1 MKKSKAIIAIT
12 TLAILAT
19 TVAVVSCKKDN
30 GNTLNQKGY
39 TIRQPADIRQMED
52 PRTYMLDFKKKLTE
66 SKDNEAFSLDDAA
79 WHLACLANLDFCN
92 VNVKYDDFQFDT
104 VEMQVNVSDGI
115 ILLSDLRSAYEQM
128 CAEIQQFKKGFNR
141 YDQNMYYINVSIN
154 TDGNAKIALMTSFT
168 TDSKD
173 FANHTWYFSDAFAG
187 LTVCY
192 QYYSD
197 DSIYIWNDK
206 AVSELARVLNIFEH
220 HDYEIPLPGGLI
232 QIVYFPTRNHSF
244 DYTNTAED
252 PYGSDFY
259 HNSRVFVLKGS
270 IDLINHIL
278 DVYEMCT
285 CVDSYA
291 ALAYDYIDDNL
302 YTYEHPVN
310 WNVIAHTVYDPY
322 NHQLVTIYHELYVE
336 YGRLIT
342 PNPPG
347 PEPN

>member
-12 TLAILAT
+12 ALAILAT

-30 GNTLNQKGY
+30 GNDSSLKGY
-39 TIRQPADIRQMED
+39 TIQQPADIRQIED
-52 PRTYMLDFKKKLTE
+52 PEAYMLDFKKKLTE

-104 VEMQVNVSDGI
+104 VEIQVDVTDGI
-115 ILLSDLRSAYEQM
+115 ILLGDLRSAYEQM
-128 CAEIQQFKKGFNR
+128 CDEIQQFKKGFNR

-173 FANHTWYFSDAFAG
+173 PLIHTWYFSDIFAG

-197 DSIYIWNDK
+197 DSIYIWDGL
-206 AVSELARVLNIFEH
+206 AATELERVLNLFEH
-220 HDYEIPLPGGLI
+220 HEYEISVPGGH
-232 QIVYFPTRNHSF
+232 QAYYFPTRNHTF
-244 DYTNTAED
+244 DYTNTED

-259 HNSRVFVLKGS
+259 SDSRVWALRDNNGGLS
-270 IDLINHIL
+270 DYAL
-278 DVYEMCT
+278 DVLEMCI
-285 CVDSYA
+285 CLDSYL
-291 ALAYDYIDDNL
+291 ALGYDYMNDNL
-302 YTYEHPVN
+302 YDNEHIMCWKVYHNTYIPSGIIHFPK
-310 WNVIAHTVYDPY
+310 IYY
-322 NHQLVTIYHELYVE
+322 HQLYVE